1 LYFCFIVLLNSY
13 KAKKNFCLLL
23 LSSYWHLKMI
33 SYSNVFIDKIYF
45 LFKKYLQKAS
55 KLFEVI
61 LNSFGSI
68 DQNIFLPVWHDKAK
82 VNLLSKIFLIQKLFS
97 TNPFFIQHFW
107 QSFTFILKLCI
118 WIILN
123 FIKWHNLLRHNFKPS
138 FYGVFAAENK
148 E

>member
-1 LYFCFIVLLNSY
+1 MYFCFIVLLNSY

-107 QSFTFILKLCI
+107 QSFTFILKICI